1 MSLLLGPEGRVLPGS
16 PRIPLEIPLE
26 PWKPAWTCGVG
37 KIIVIMF
44 VLILQP
50 VKSSW
55 DQTTLFANH
64 VSSTA
69 CVRSRRVLFT
79 GANLQAHTAADTDV
93 DALDVA
99 SASGPGLGL
108 GW

>member
-1 MSLLLGPEGRVLPGS
+1 
-16 PRIPLEIPLE
+16 
-26 PWKPAWTCGVG
+26 
-37 KIIVIMF
+37 MF

-64 VSSTA
+64 VSSTT
-69 CVRSRRVLFT
+69 CVRARRMLFSGAT
-79 GANLQAHTAADTDV
+79 GDNLQAHTAANTDV

-99 SASGPGLGL
+99 LASGPGLGL